1 MREQRPAGRAIL
13 SLLTYSTAFAAVC
26 VNRFLRYRL
35 PYVAFCAVRFNV
47 HGINRSYMRHFFK
60 IFAFTA

>member
-1 MREQRPAGRAIL
+1 M
-13 SLLTYSTAFAAVC
+13 LTYSTAFAAVC